1 MDFGKGDMYDF
12 LVSAM
17 IKNDKF
23 DDFLESEKELKK
35 VQPELDELGLDPELQ
50 GNRA

>member
-1 MDFGKGDMYDF
+1 MYDF

-23 DDFLESEKELKK
+23 DDFLESEKDFDSAMIEIKELLNERNLIKYS
-35 VQPELDELGLDPELQ
+35 ELL
-50 GNRA
+50 